1 MRKKQK
7 HIIFIVSAMNLG
19 GAQRVASVLCN
30 SWVESGHKVTLIATF
45 SGKKVSNYHLD
56 ERVQLKFLNDFDFC
70 ANKPKSGLL
79 RRLICLRRMI
89 KNEDP
94 DIVISFLT
102 RVNLAV
108 ILATIGINIPVVIS
122 ERSYPPFRSMLK
134 PWCWINKWL
143 LLKVDT
149 LVVQTKESVNW
160 LNDHHLKVNTKV
172 VPNPVSYPLVD
183 KSPCLYPDDF
193 FESKRKVILAA
204 GRLHNPKQFDMLLK
218 AFSLLNDINSNWTL
232 VILGEGDDRHKLEN
246 KIIKYSLQD
255 QVFLPGRAGNMSL
268 WYKRADLF
276 VLSSKFEG
284 FPNVLLEAMA
294 YGVPSISFDCNTGPR
309 DMIEHDKNGVLVNP
323 ELGVDGL
330 SAAMRRLMSND
341 TLRDSLGNNASKIRE
356 KFSIERILSYW
367 NKILKLQ

>member
-1 MRKKQK
+1 MRKKKK

-30 SWVESGHKVTLIATF
+30 SWVESGYKVTLIATF
-45 SGKKVSNYHLD
+45 SGEKMSNYFLD
-56 ERVQLKFLNDFDFC
+56 ERVQLKFLNDFSFC
-70 ANKPKSGLL
+70 ADKRKSGLL

-94 DIVISFLT
+94 DIVLSFLT

-108 ILATIGINIPVVIS
+108 ILATIGIKIPVVIS
-122 ERSYPPFRSMLK
+122 ERNYPPFRSMLK

-149 LVVQTKESVNW
+149 LVVQTKENVNW
-160 LNDHHLKVNTKV
+160 LNKRRHKVNAVV

-183 KSPCLYPDDF
+183 KSPYIYPDDF
-193 FESKRKVILAA
+193 IESKRKVILAA
-204 GRLHNPKQFDMLLK
+204 GRLADQKQFDMLLK
-218 AFSLLNDINSNWTL
+218 AFSLLNDINSHWTL

-246 KIIKYSLQD
+246 KIIKYNFQD

-309 DMIEHDKNGVLVNP
+309 DMIEHGKNGVLVNP

-330 SAAMRRLMSND
+330 SEAMRGLMLND
-341 TLRDSLGNNASKIRE
+341 ILRNLLGNNAIKVRE
-356 KFSIERILSYW
+356 KFSIERVISYW
-367 NKILKLQ
+367 DKVLKL